1 MTQASDS
8 AAASALLPGAVRE
21 RPAARPAL
29 WWEARP
35 QRLPAFRWFTPALA
49 LLLGG
54 YLFFDKSFAYLHVP
68 GTPVFVGEIVLG
80 IGIYEALQLHSPW
93 YRLLR
98 GSAILR
104 MLLVFMGLC
113 TLRLIADLPRYR
125 IDAVRDSSI
134 WYYGIFAFLV
144 AAAAVSE
151 PTFLPRLLR
160 WYRRV
165 LPWYFLWAPIAV
177 ALSEVDAL
185 ASIYVPGTSTPVNAF
200 RYTDVA
206 VHVGMGL
213 AFLWLGVD
221 RMAGVRSERSRYL
234 LASVVGLIALFAVG
248 SQTRGGFLAGI
259 ATLGIVFAFL
269 PSARRRRIALSGAVG
284 LLVVL
289 AVVMTLD
296 LRIEGDRRDISVQQ
310 VAENLSS
317 LVGGKSNDDLAGTV
331 EWRQGFWQE
340 ALDDLLSSRA
350 WLTGLGFGEILPE
363 RYEVDVGNTNNET
376 SIQPLRS
383 LHNSHLTL
391 LARTGFPGFGLWV
404 LLWLVF
410 AVHLLGWIRRR
421 PGGVRDPST
430 ALVVWLL
437 AAIPGF
443 LVGAYFDPSLEGPHV
458 AIWLFTVVGLGAAV
472 TLDRWAAVPAAAVA
486 APSRLHWIA
495 SWLASPKV
503 VPWPALAARLQRLR
517 ARAGWEV
524 AEPVLSGLIGLAV
537 GVYVARSLGV
547 QELAAFGLAF
557 ATYLLVVATFRGL
570 ATDALALRYRGQD
583 TPALQEASAAATG
596 TAVVAGLAAGAVCA
610 VVGLV
615 VPGSIGAALL
625 GLGLTLPGLL
635 LQDTW
640 RRAFC
645 AAGRTATAATND
657 LVWALALAPALAIL
671 ARTGHTNVGW
681 VMLAWGGSATV
692 AAAAGVGQARLIPR
706 VAGAAEWLR
715 RDRDLAHAAAGKWLG
730 AVGPSQLRLFGLAVV
745 AGLAAVGSLYAAEL
759 LLGPVVLLVVAAA
772 ETEDVARLRRLPAR
786 RLARSSLL
794 RGAAGAAAAL
804 LWGMLLHGVPDLLGF
819 QVLRSAWLPASRL
832 LVPVTLAAAALAMA
846 AGAWTGMR
854 ALGAASRSRRALL
867 AGSAVY
873 LAAALGGA
881 AVAGAAGAAWGSAA
895 GTLAAAAVWWWEL
908 HRAIGDIE
916 TETDEER

>member
-1 MTQASDS
+1 VTQASDS
-8 AAASALLPGAVRE
+8 TAASALLPGAVRE

-54 YLFFDKSFAYLHVP
+54 YLFFDKSFAYLHIP

-177 ALSEVDAL
+177 ALTEVDAL

-234 LASVVGLIALFAVG
+234 PASVVGLIALFAVG

-404 LLWLVF
+404 LVWVIF

-437 AAIPGF
+437 ATIPGF

-458 AIWLFTVVGLGAAV
+458 AIWLFTVVGLAAAV
-472 TLDRWAAVPAAAVA
+472 TRDQRVAVPATAVA
-486 APSRLHWIA
+486 APSRLHGIA
-495 SWLASPKV
+495 SRLVLPKV
-503 VPWPALAARLQRLR
+503 NPWPALLAQLRRLR
-517 ARAGWEV
+517 TRLGWAV
-524 AEPVLSGLIGLAV
+524 AERALSGLVNLAV

-547 QELAAFGLAF
+547 QELGAFGLAF
-557 ATYLLVVATFRGL
+557 ATYLLVLAAFRGL
-570 ATDALALRYRGQD
+570 ATDALVLRYRGLD
-583 TPALQEASAAATG
+583 APVLQWATEAATG
-596 TAVVAGLAAGAVCA
+596 TAVVAGLATGAVCA
-610 VVGLV
+610 VVGLWL
-615 VPGSIGAALL
+615 PGSIGAALL

-635 LQDTW
+635 LQDSW
-640 RRAFC
+640 RHAFI
-645 AAGRTATAATND
+645 AAGKPATAFVND
-657 LVWALALAPALAIL
+657 LVWALVMAPALAVL
-671 ARTGHTNVGW
+671 GMTGHTNVGW

-692 AAAAGVGQARLIPR
+692 AAAAGVVQARLVPR
-706 VAGAAEWLR
+706 VAEAAEWLR
-715 RDRDLAHAAAGKWLG
+715 DQDPARRALGERLG

-759 LLGPVVLLVVAAA
+759 LLSPVVLLVVAAA

-786 RLARSSLL
+786 RLARSSLF
-794 RGAAGAAAAL
+794 RGATGAAAAL
-804 LWGMLLHGVPDLLGF
+804 LWGMLLLRVPDLLGF

-908 HRAIGDIE
+908 HRAIGDME